1 MLDATRRLGN
11 GVVDHFGI
19 PCVAS
24 QRGSDGMTFL
34 EFRNYSEN
42 KQDAMAIP
50 QIPKSDALPAKIGR
64 SDALRRP
71 GSAYRH

>member
-1 MLDATRRLGN
+1 
-11 GVVDHFGI
+11 
-19 PCVAS
+19 
-24 QRGSDGMTFL
+24 MTFL